1 MKKRD
6 RRSFSKRRRSMMV
19 VGDRVDKVLEVLV
32 ILRKVKE
39 EIRWKLW
46 VCLHAETLA
55 LHVLNFN

>member
-1 MKKRD
+1 
-6 RRSFSKRRRSMMV
+6 MMV